1 MLEHRTPFDSIRKEE
16 DPGSAAISRELIVT
30 PVRDKG
36 LLLLQSASLP
46 ALQAALEQEIGLPL
60 PPAQQASLHA
70 PYALLWLTPAQWLLE
85 LPAGECDS
93 IGAALSG
100 RLASA
105 LAAITDFSDAL
116 VALEVGG
123 AGLADVLMSGCSLD
137 LSADAFPPGRVA
149 RTALAD
155 VPAILW
161 NPGGPGRIRCL
172 IGERGFETHLFA
184 WLKGTATQ

>member
-1 MLEHRTPFDSIRKEE
+1 MLEHRTPFDPSREGK
-16 DPGSAAISRELIVT
+16 DPGSAAIARELIVT

-46 ALQAALEQEIGLPL
+46 ALQAALEQEIGLTP
-60 PPAQQASLHA
+60 PPAQQASLRG

-85 LPAGECDS
+85 LPAGECAS
-93 IGAALSG
+93 IGAAVSG
-100 RLASA
+100 RLGST

-137 LSADAFPPGRVA
+137 LRPEAFPPGRVA

-161 NPGGPGRIRCL
+161 NPGGPDRIRCL
-172 IGERGFETHLFA
+172 IERGLETHLFA
-184 WLKGTATQ
+184 WLKGAATQ